1 MARAKTAV
9 VEAGEQTRPARLIDA
24 VVQHM
29 RQGEGADSSIITG
42 EVVRARDYISTQ
54 CLALDLALNMPG
66 IPVGRLTVVRGWES
80 SGKSSLITHLLAE
93 TVRRGGVAVLL
104 DAEFTF
110 DEDRSARM
118 GLARDDLLLAQPETM
133 EEAIRLIEKSIKA
146 IREQTPDAL
155 ATIVWDS
162 VGGTPTKSE
171 IEGDFG
177 DSKAIGSHAKLMSQ
191 AMRRITG
198 QISKENIA
206 LVIVNQNKEMIETG
220 PFAGSA
226 ETSTM
231 IAKRPL
237 QFHAS
242 TIIDMRKAQELRVNS
257 SDRDSPAYGILSR
270 AKITKNKCSNP
281 FGKAEIRVRFDT
293 GFDDDYAHFQ
303 AAVKLGMIAQK
314 GSWYKM
320 ASVDESFHE
329 ADFPRILREQPGL
342 RESIARAARQE
353 FWPPTVRQRFPEE
366 EAA

>member
-29 RQGEGADSSIITG
+29 RQAEGADSSIITG
-42 EVVRARDYISTQ
+42 DHGARARDYLSTQ

-80 SGKSSLITHLLAE
+80 SGKTSLITHLLAE
-93 TVRRGGVAVLL
+93 TVRRGGIAVLL
-104 DAEFTF
+104 DAEFAF
-110 DEDRSARM
+110 DEDRAARM
-118 GLARDDLLLAQPETM
+118 GLARNDLLLAQPETM
-133 EEAIRLIEKSIKA
+133 EEAIRLIEKSIKV

-171 IEGDFG
+171 IEGEFG
-177 DSKAIGSHAKLMSQ
+177 DSKAIGAHAKLVSQ
-191 AMRRITG
+191 AMRRIMG

-206 LVIVNQNKEMIETG
+206 LVIVNQNKELVETG

-226 ETSTM
+226 DSSTM
-231 IAKRPL
+231 IARRPL

-242 TIIDMRKAQELRVNS
+242 TIIDMRKAQELRVG
-257 SDRDSPAYGILSR
+257 DKDSPAYGILSR

-281 FGKAEIRVRFDT
+281 FGKAEIKVRFDT
-293 GFDDDYAHFQ
+293 GFDDDYAHLQ
-303 AAVKLGMIAQK
+303 AALKLGMIVQK
-314 GSWYKM
+314 SSWYKM

-329 ADFPRILREQPGL
+329 SDFSRILVEQPGL
-342 RESIARAARQE
+342 RESIAKAARQA
-353 FWPPTVRQRFPEE
+353 FWAETVRQRFPEE